1 MATRRADNGTVK
13 LHANPTVILLSMRVD
28 DIVDEHLNP
37 EQGGRGSVNGDGR
50 DELSQ
55 RSYMLTL
62 AQEADQFR
70 LPYVLEVRPSPEFNY
85 ESGKNKLINL
95 RIGSDVGP
103 RVTFITPGDA
113 DTYEDIGDGDG
124 AGLTGRQGQL
134 LRLSGW
140 IDVESRITVG
150 CAGAVLTYLQRR
162 KAARFLP
169 GDIDSQL
176 AYRVSTVEMFSLSG
190 MM

>member
-1 MATRRADNGTVK
+1 MTIRRTDYGTVK

-28 DIVDEHLNP
+28 DIVDEHLKP
-37 EQGGRGSVNGDGR
+37 WEGARGSVNGDGR

-55 RSYMLTL
+55 RNYILTL
-62 AQEADQFR
+62 APKADQFR
-70 LPYVLEVRPSPEFNY
+70 LPYVLEVRPSPEFSY

-124 AGLTGRQGQL
+124 AGFTGRQGQL

-176 AYRVSTVEMFSLSG
+176 AYRVTTVEMFSLSG

>member
-1 MATRRADNGTVK
+1 MPIQSADYGTVK

-28 DIVDEHLNP
+28 ETVDNHLKP
-37 EQGGRGSVNGDGR
+37 EDGSRGSVNGDGR
-50 DELSQ
+50 DHISQ
-55 RSYMLTL
+55 KRYILTL
-62 AQEADQFR
+62 VQIDDQFR

-113 DTYEDIGDGDG
+113 DTYEDIGDGNG
-124 AGLTGRQGQL
+124 AGFTGRQGQL

-176 AYRVSTVEMFSLSG
+176 AYRVSTIEMFSLSG

>member
-1 MATRRADNGTVK
+1 
-13 LHANPTVILLSMRVD
+13 MRVD
-28 DIVDEHLNP
+28 DIVDEHLKP
-37 EQGGRGSVNGDGR
+37 EEGARGSVNGDGR

-55 RSYMLTL
+55 RNYILTF
-62 AQEADQFR
+62 APKADQFR
-70 LPYVLEVRPSPEFNY
+70 LPYVLEVRPSPEFSY

-113 DTYEDIGDGDG
+113 DAYEDTGDGDG
-124 AGLTGRQGQL
+124 AGFIGRQGQL

-176 AYRVSTVEMFSLSG
+176 AYRVTTVEMFSLSG